1 MTEFILTILGVI
13 WVIHLQGEYRG
24 NKKTKFITKPLLIP
38 IIALYVIMT
47 RGYANNHLLLAAL
60 FCGFAGDI
68 ALMWESKRKFFK
80 IGLISFL
87 IGHII
92 YIYLSLKIITDINVS
107 KQNGLLLLVLI
118 VIGAVSFL
126 TIRKKLSSLSPLVI
140 AYISTIL
147 ILLFI
152 SINIYQNGTFT
163 HRTELLA
170 GTVLFAISD
179 SLLAQWVFNKNI
191 PKAPVLIMATYVPA
205 QLLIILSL
213 IN

>member
-1 MTEFILTILGVI
+1 MTELILTILGVI
-13 WVIHLQGEYRG
+13 WIIHLQGEYRG
-24 NKKTKFITKPLLIP
+24 NKKTKYITKPLLIP
-38 IIALYVIMT
+38 IIALYVIMAK
-47 RGYANNHLLLAAL
+47 GLANNHLLLTAL
-60 FCGFAGDI
+60 ACAFAGDI
-68 ALMWESKRKFFK
+68 ALMWENNRKFFK
-80 IGLISFL
+80 IGLIAFL

-92 YIYLSLKIITDINVS
+92 YIYLSLNIISNISIS
-107 KQNGLLLLVLI
+107 KQNGLLLLALI
-118 VIGAVSFL
+118 AIGAVSFL
-126 TIRKKLSSLSPLVI
+126 TIRKKLNSLSPLVI

-152 SINIYQNGTFT
+152 AINIYQNGTFV
-163 HRTELLA
+163 HRTELVA
-170 GTVLFAISD
+170 GTILFALSD